1 MNPWKASK
9 TGDELPS
16 VLFFSPT
23 TIVASLIQFIRTAP
37 HSLRLSFSLLSSLVS
52 LGVPTL
58 HIVPGGTS
66 TFQRRDDDDTLKS
79 RYTLRSFAFY
89 WPMPL
94 IQARR
99 RVEWILIRKLDLNWI
114 DGLNQ
119 DIITKQGRVDLW
131 TDLSEWKPKGMSN
144 EDTNLASKLL
154 ISNLIGI

>member
-66 TFQRRDDDDTLKS
+66 TFRRRDDDDSLNFKVQIYPTELCFLLTNATYS
-79 RYTLRSFAFY
+79 SEAACRMDFDTE
-89 WPMPL
+89 
-94 IQARR
+94 ARF
-99 RVEWILIRKLDLNWI
+99 KLNWWAQSRHHYEARQSGPL
-114 DGLNQ
+114 D
-119 DIITKQGRVDLW
+119 R
-131 TDLSEWKPKGMSN
+131 SERMEAKRNVQWRHKSSFQIVN
-144 EDTNLASKLL
+144 
-154 ISNLIGI
+154 